1 MLDVITFGE
10 ILLRLSP
17 PAHQRLLQT
26 EVFEVN
32 VGGSEMNVA
41 SSLAQLG
48 LKTGIV
54 TRIPD
59 NLLGKKALSVLRKYS
74 VGTDHVQEGG
84 SRLGTYYLE
93 HGTSIRS
100 SHVIYDRECS
110 ALAELTPGTI
120 DWDRIFK
127 SAKLFH
133 WSGITPAISAKAAEV
148 CREALIAARD
158 KGITISADLNYRSK
172 LWNYGKEPSE
182 VMPELLS
189 HCGIILGDIDTACKL
204 LAIEPISPDYFDELT
219 LRQAYHTVFDKLP
232 NLELMATT
240 LRMKESASYHR
251 ISGVLSTKEDIKF
264 AEVYHVNPIVDRV
277 GSGDAFMAG
286 LLYGFINFGSDYQ
299 RIVDF
304 STASCALKHT
314 IQGDIS
320 LMQKDEIYNVM
331 NGQVDGSISR

>member
-10 ILLRLSP
+10 ILLRMSP
-17 PAHQRLLQT
+17 PAHQRLLQA
-26 EVFEVN
+26 EVFEIN

-59 NLLGKKALSVLRKYS
+59 NLLGKKAMVTLRKFG
-74 VGTDHVQEGG
+74 VETDHILTGG
-84 SRLGTYYLE
+84 TRLGTYYLE

-110 ALAELTPGTI
+110 ALAELQPGTI
-120 DWDRIFK
+120 DWESLFDK
-127 SAKLFH
+127 AKVFH
-133 WSGITPAISAKAAEV
+133 WSGITPAISQSAAQVCLEALKAA
-148 CREALIAARD
+148 RKKNI
-158 KGITISADLNYRSK
+158 IISADLNYRSK

-189 HCGIILGDIDTACKL
+189 YCDIILGDIDTACKL
-204 LAIEPISPDYFDELT
+204 LDMPLISPDYFDELT
-219 LRQAYHTVFDKLP
+219 LRQAYKEMFEKLP
-232 NLELMATT
+232 SLELMATT
-240 LRMKESASYHR
+240 LRMRESASYHR
-251 ISGVLSTKEDIKF
+251 ISGVLSSKTDINF
-264 AEVYHVNPIVDRV
+264 AEIYHVNPIVDRV
-277 GSGDAFMAG
+277 GSGDAFMTG
-286 LLYGFINFGSDYQ
+286 LLYGYINFGSDYQ

-314 IQGDIS
+314 IEGDIS

-331 NGQVDGSISR
+331 NGQVNGSISR